1 MIINFHEHP
10 YEGVGEHNT
19 SLGIDRMVL
28 LADRDTNDL
37 VCDMAQR
44 DPQRYIPFYRADVN
58 DIPKS
63 CAELRHYVQHRGVR
77 GVKFQPLSQSIMP
90 NDPKLYPFY
99 EVCQELR
106 AIVLFHAGVVAFP
119 KHYVRFGNP
128 VQVDDV
134 AWDFPDL
141 RIVIAHLGG
150 NYSYEAM
157 VICSNH
163 PNVYMDT
170 AYLHFFCD
178 RSLPQVQPIELVA
191 RAVRFCGPEKILFA
205 SEDVHPSLIADS
217 HLPENTRK
225 LILSGN
231 ALRLLD
237 EQ

>member
-1 MIINFHEHP
+1 MIVNFHEHP
-10 YEGVGEHNT
+10 YDGVGEENA

-28 LADRDTNDL
+28 LGDRDTNDL
-37 VCDMAQR
+37 VCEMAAR
-44 DPQRYIPFYRADVN
+44 EPDRYVPFYRADVN
-58 DIPKS
+58 DIPRS
-63 CAELRHYVQHRGVR
+63 CEELRHYVANRGVR
-77 GVKFQPLSQSIMP
+77 GVKFQPLFQKIMP

-119 KHYVRFGNP
+119 AHYVRFGNP
-128 VQVDDV
+128 VCVDDV

-141 RIVIAHLGG
+141 RICIAHLGG
-150 NYSYEAM
+150 NYSYEAL

-170 AYLHFFCD
+170 AYLDFFCD
-178 RSLPQVQPIELVA
+178 RSLPKVEPIELIQ

-205 SEDVHPSLIADS
+205 SEGVHPSLVADS
-217 HLPENTRK
+217 RLDTDTKE

-231 ALRLLD
+231 ALRLLG

>member
-1 MIINFHEHP
+1 
-10 YEGVGEHNT
+10 
-19 SLGIDRMVL
+19 
-28 LADRDTNDL
+28 
-37 VCDMAQR
+37 
-44 DPQRYIPFYRADVN
+44 
-58 DIPKS
+58 
-63 CAELRHYVQHRGVR
+63 
-77 GVKFQPLSQSIMP
+77 
-90 NDPKLYPFY
+90 
-99 EVCQELR
+99 
-106 AIVLFHAGVVAFP
+106 
-119 KHYVRFGNP
+119 
-128 VQVDDV
+128 
-134 AWDFPDL
+134 
-141 RIVIAHLGG
+141 
-150 NYSYEAM
+150 M